1 MSAINKDRGK
11 LRLTPAEQRQLRA
24 LALAVAAL
32 MALVIYLVTRSIR

>member
-11 LRLTPAEQRQLRA
+11 LRLTPTEQRQLRA

-32 MALVIYLVTRSIR
+32 LALVIFLVTRNIR